1 MSPPHYDGM
10 TATSSIV
17 YLSASDGGAPA
28 AVREFAEAQGLRVI
42 RVSGSDEVM
51 NVVNRS
57 MPTCVVLDGGE
68 APATRDL
75 CVALKS
81 EPYSAIIP
89 VILYTTSAEQNVV
102 LEGLKAG
109 ADEVFGP
116 AMDPAEQRVR
126 IELTLRRADR
136 DVSVHPTT
144 RLPGTV
150 QIERDIADRMRRG
163 ERFAV
168 CYADIDHF
176 KEFNDRYGY
185 TEGDRVILIV
195 SRILRDV
202 VRAHAPTGFIGHIGG
217 DDYIFVVP
225 MARVTVCCEEI
236 IEIFDELMPFNY
248 DEDDRERRYF
258 LGKDRRGNVYRVP
271 LMSLSIGVV
280 TNDKRVFEHTARV
293 GELASEMKAYAK
305 TLPGSVFAI
314 DRRQDDRGPPEG
326 RADSGG
332 GFGDGA

>member
-1 MSPPHYDGM
+1 M

-17 YLSASDGGAPA
+17 YLTSQDREVPT
-28 AVREFAEAQGLRVI
+28 AVRALADTNGLRVI
-42 RVSGSDEVM
+42 RVAGADDVM

-57 MPTCVVLDGGE
+57 LPKCVVLDGGE
-68 APATRDL
+68 TASVREL
-75 CVALKS
+75 CVALKQ

-89 VILYTTSAEQNVV
+89 VILYTTEEDAGVV

-116 AMDPAEQRVR
+116 DMADEEQRVR
-126 IELTLRRADR
+126 IELTLERADR

-150 QIERDIADRMRRG
+150 QIERDIAERMKRG
-163 ERFAV
+163 EAFAV

-217 DDYIFVVP
+217 DDYIFIVP
-225 MARVTVCCEEI
+225 RESATICCEEI
-236 IEIFDELMPFNY
+236 IEVFDELMPFNY
-248 DEDDRERRYF
+248 SEDDRERRYF

-280 TNDKRVFEHTARV
+280 TNDRRVFEHTARV

-305 TLPGSVFAI
+305 TLPGSVFAV
-314 DRRQDDRGPPEG
+314 DRRHDDRAESD
-326 RADSGG
+326 AGG
-332 GFGDGA
+332 GGSAGFGSAP

>member
-1 MSPPHYDGM
+1 M
-10 TATSSIV
+10 TAISSIL
-17 YLSASDGGAPA
+17 YLSSREREVPP
-28 AVREFAEAQGLRVI
+28 AVRALADANGLRVI
-42 RVSGSDEVM
+42 TVGGADDVV

-57 MPTCVVLDGGE
+57 LPKCVVLDGGE
-68 APATRDL
+68 TAEVRAL
-75 CVALKS
+75 CVALKQ

-89 VILYTTSAEQNVV
+89 VILYSSSDDPGVA

-116 AMDPAEQRVR
+116 AMDLDEQQVR
-126 IELTLRRADR
+126 IDLTLRRADR

-150 QIERDIADRMRRG
+150 QIERDIAERMKRG
-163 ERFAV
+163 EAFAV

-225 MARVTVCCEEI
+225 RESVAICCEEI
-236 IEIFDELMPFNY
+236 IEIFDELMPYNY
-248 DEDDRERRYF
+248 SQDDRERRYF

-271 LMSLSIGVV
+271 LMSISIGVV

-305 TLPGSVFAI
+305 TLPGSVFAV
-314 DRRQDDRGPPEG
+314 DRRQDDRSAPPDGTE
-326 RADSGG
+326 RRSG
-332 GFGDGA
+332 GFGVGP

>member
-1 MSPPHYDGM
+1 M

-17 YLSASDGGAPA
+17 YLSSPGREVPP
-28 AVREFAEAQGLRVI
+28 AVRALADANGLRVI
-42 RVSGSDEVM
+42 RVGGADEVM

-57 MPTCVVLDGGE
+57 LPKCVVLDGGE
-68 APATRDL
+68 AREVRDL
-75 CVALKS
+75 CGALKS

-89 VILYTTSAEQNVV
+89 VILYTTADESTTV

-116 AMDPAEQRVR
+116 GMEAEEQQVR

-150 QIERDIADRMRRG
+150 QIERDIAERMKRG
-163 ERFAV
+163 EAFAV

-225 MARVTVCCEEI
+225 RESATPFCEEI
-236 IEIFDELMPFNY
+236 IEIFDELMPYNY
-248 DEDDRERRYF
+248 SEDDRERRYF

-280 TNDKRVFEHTARV
+280 TNDRRVFEHTARV

-305 TLPGSVFAI
+305 TLPGSVFAV
-314 DRRQDDRGPPEG
+314 DRRQDDRPDDEED
-326 RADSGG
+326 RRGG
-332 GFGDGA
+332 GFGVGR

>member
-1 MSPPHYDGM
+1 M

-17 YLSASDGGAPA
+17 YLSSPGREVPP
-28 AVREFAEAQGLRVI
+28 AVRALADANGLRVI
-42 RVSGSDEVM
+42 RVGGADEVM

-57 MPTCVVLDGGE
+57 LPKCVVLDGGE
-68 APATRDL
+68 AREVRDL
-75 CVALKS
+75 CGALKS

-89 VILYTTSAEQNVV
+89 VILYTTADESTTV

-116 AMDPAEQRVR
+116 GMEAEEQQVR

-150 QIERDIADRMRRG
+150 QIERDIAERMKRG
-163 ERFAV
+163 EAFAV

-225 MARVTVCCEEI
+225 RESATPCCEEI
-236 IEIFDELMPFNY
+236 IEIFDELMPYNY
-248 DEDDRERRYF
+248 SEDDRERRYF

-280 TNDKRVFEHTARV
+280 TNDRRVFEHTARV

-305 TLPGSVFAI
+305 TLPGSVFAV
-314 DRRQDDRGPPEG
+314 DRRQDDRPDDEED
-326 RADSGG
+326 RRGG
-332 GFGDGA
+332 GFGVGR

>member
-1 MSPPHYDGM
+1 M

-17 YLSASDGGAPA
+17 YLSAQARDVPD
-28 AVREFAEAQGLRVI
+28 AVRALAEARGMRVI
-42 RVSGSDEVM
+42 RVDGGSDVM

-57 MPTCVVLDGGE
+57 MPTCVVLDAGE
-68 APATRDL
+68 SGAVHEL
-75 CVALKS
+75 CVALKR

-89 VILYTTSAEQNVV
+89 VILYSASDDPEVV

-116 AMDPAEQRVR
+116 GVGQEEQRVR
-126 IELTLRRADR
+126 MELTLRRADR

-150 QIERDIADRMRRG
+150 QIERDIAERMKRG
-163 ERFAV
+163 EAFAV

-225 MARVTVCCEEI
+225 LERAAVCCEEI

-248 DEDDRERRYF
+248 NEDDRERRYF

-280 TNDKRVFEHTARV
+280 TNEKRVFEHTARV

-314 DRRQDDRGPPEG
+314 DRRHDDRAAPDEATD
-326 RADSGG
+326 RRSGAFG
-332 GFGDGA
+332 VGF

>member
-1 MSPPHYDGM
+1 M

-17 YLSASDGGAPA
+17 YLSAHARDVPD
-28 AVREFAEAQGLRVI
+28 AVRALAEARGMRVI
-42 RVSGSDEVM
+42 RVDGGADVM

-57 MPTCVVLDGGE
+57 MPTCLVLDAGE
-68 APATRDL
+68 SETVRDL
-75 CVALKS
+75 CVALKR

-89 VILYTTSAEQNVV
+89 VVLYSSSDDPDIV

-116 AMDPAEQRVR
+116 AVGVEEQRVR

-150 QIERDIADRMRRG
+150 QIERDIADRMKRG
-163 ERFAV
+163 EAFAV

-202 VRAHAPTGFIGHIGG
+202 VRAYAPTGFIGHIGG

-225 MARVTVCCEEI
+225 LESAAACCEEI

-248 DEDDRERRYF
+248 SKDDRERRYF

-280 TNDKRVFEHTARV
+280 TNEKRVFEHTARV

-314 DRRQDDRGPPEG
+314 DRRHDDRAASDDVPE
-326 RADSGG
+326 RRSGA
-332 GFGDGA
+332 FGVGS

>member
-1 MSPPHYDGM
+1 M
-10 TATSSIV
+10 TANSSIV
-17 YLSASDGGAPA
+17 YQSSQAREVPA
-28 AVREFAEAQGLRVI
+28 AVRALAEARGLRVL
-42 RVSGSDEVM
+42 RVDGPAAVM
-51 NVVNRS
+51 DIVNRS
-57 MPTCVVLDGGE
+57 MPVGVVLDQGE
-68 APATRDL
+68 SAAARDL
-75 CVALKS
+75 CVALKR

-89 VILYTTSAEQNVV
+89 VILYATSSSAEVA
-102 LEGLKAG
+102 LDGLRAG
-109 ADEVFGP
+109 AAEVFGP
-116 AMDPAEQRVR
+116 DMPEDEQRIR
-126 IELTLRRADR
+126 MELALQRADR

-150 QIERDIADRMRRG
+150 QIERAIGDRMKRG

-202 VRAHAPTGFIGHIGG
+202 VRAHAPSGFIGHIGG

-225 MARVTVCCEEI
+225 LERAVECCEEI

-248 DEDDRERRYF
+248 SEDDRERRYF

-280 TNDKRVFEHTARV
+280 TNDKRVFSHTARV

-305 TLPGSVFAI
+305 TLPGSVFAV
-314 DRRQDDRGPPEG
+314 DRRNDERTEPPLEE
-326 RADSGG
+326 RRGG
-332 GFGDGA
+332 GFGVGP